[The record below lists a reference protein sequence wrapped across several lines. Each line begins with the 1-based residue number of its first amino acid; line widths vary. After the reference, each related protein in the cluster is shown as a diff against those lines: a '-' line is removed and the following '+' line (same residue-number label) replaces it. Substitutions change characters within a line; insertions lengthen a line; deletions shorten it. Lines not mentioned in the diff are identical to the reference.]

1 MGVVLL
7 PTPDSRLPGV
17 SSSVLMRYL
26 LVLLAALVP
35 FSLPAQELGI
45 PVGAKAPAV
54 VVESLDGKPVSLD
67 RWVGKGPVLI
77 EFWATWCPNCK
88 ELEPTLLAA
97 QKKYGSRVKFLVVAV
112 SVNQS
117 PALVRR
123 YATKHAL
130 PADVLFDRR
139 GAATDAY
146 DVPATSYVVVLD
158 RAGRVV
164 YTGQGGKQDLESA
177 IKRAL

>member
-1 MGVVLL
+1 
-7 PTPDSRLPGV
+7 
-17 SSSVLMRYL
+17 MRYL
-26 LVLLAALVP
+26 TFLAVLALTPLA
-35 FSLPAQELGI
+35 LPAQELGI
-45 PVGAKAPAV
+45 SVGSKAPAAV
-54 VVESLDGKPVSLD
+54 LESLDGKPVSLD

-88 ELEPTLLAA
+88 ELEPTLVAA
-97 QKKYGSRVKFLVVAV
+97 HKKYGGRVKFLAVAV

-123 YATKHAL
+123 YATKHAI
-130 PADVLFDRR
+130 PAEFLFDRS

-158 RAGRVV
+158 RAGKVV
-164 YTGQGGKQDLESA
+164 YTGQGGRQDLEGA
-177 IKRAL
+177 IKKALR